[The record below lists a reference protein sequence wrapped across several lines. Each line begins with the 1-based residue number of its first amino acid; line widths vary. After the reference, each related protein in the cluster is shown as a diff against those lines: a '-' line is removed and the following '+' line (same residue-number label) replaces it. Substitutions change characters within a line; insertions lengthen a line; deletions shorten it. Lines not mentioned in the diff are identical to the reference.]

1 MNDIQA
7 CCFNWLIIK
16 RLKYQDS
23 FGSFKY
29 AYSANEPY
37 EAKPALATDKKEE
50 EGTKLVLGQHSF
62 GKHSIPKR

>member
-7 CCFNWLIIK
+7 LCFNWLIIK

-37 EAKPALATDKKEE
+37 GCKPALAIIKKEE
-50 EGTKLVLGQHSF
+50 WKRELVLSQHSF
-62 GKHSIPKR
+62 GEHSIPKR